1 MKSAKNKHLP
11 RMAWFAKINTNGKP
25 QYLEFGRSVNV
36 NEGFIFEGTF
46 NGKFTQK
53 GLINSNVCLGSGFV
67 RNNTTPVFITPSH
80 TLEGLFVIR
89 KYQGLFV
96 SNSNAIA
103 YSLLVSEILTTL
115 RTLSN
120 EAKQYIHFRYT
131 DATGQFD
138 PVYDTGLVFTGKID
152 DYLGSMWQGKM
163 GVV

>member
-1 MKSAKNKHLP
+1 MEIRHALFSEMIKKRNHDWWKGGKNIP
-11 RMAWFAKINTNGKP
+11 
-25 QYLEFGRSVNV
+25 E
-36 NEGFIFEGTF
+36 
-46 NGKFTQK
+46 KF
-53 GLINSNVCLGSGFV
+53 LSNSNV
-67 RNNTTPVFITPSH
+67 
-80 TLEGLFVIR
+80 
-89 KYQGLFV
+89 
-96 SNSNAIA
+96 IA
-103 YSLLVSEILTTL
+103 YSLLVREILPKL